1 MSLLPGRDRVHRP
14 YTAAMTDPSIDER
27 VDLAERNHLSS
38 SAEAQ
43 FVEYTY
49 AAAFRFFGK
58 GRGEKSEAEILEE
71 LVRACQGSIRVALMA
86 RRRASETWSL
96 NPSDQEAA
104 EAHRLLT
111 LLAASFIPEYSRAA
125 KLNFA

>member
-1 MSLLPGRDRVHRP
+1 MSRQAL
-14 YTAAMTDPSIDER
+14 YTAAMTDKSIEER
-27 VDLAERNHLSS
+27 VDLAEKNHLSS
-38 SAEAQ
+38 SIESQ

-49 AAAFRFFGK
+49 AAAFRHLGK
-58 GRGEKSEAEILEE
+58 GRGDKPEAEVLEE

-96 NPSDQEAA
+96 NPSDQDAA

-111 LLAASFIPEYSRAA
+111 LLAASFIPEHSRAA
-125 KLNFA
+125 SANFA